1 MAATDR
7 VIAEDAIRVLD
18 HGFVRLDGSM
28 ATDLSVVNAARVS
41 FARHKEEMDASDEGL
56 IRFLMRDRHGCYDDA
71 TDVLTEDGWKA
82 WPTVTG
88 QELFATRTIDG
99 RLEYQPALRLVRKE
113 HRGHMIGFKGMSVDL
128 MVTPDHRVLASEMT
142 TLNGRKR
149 PRYHLCPAYSV
160 LNRAHRHVATA
171 QWAGEALEWFGFD
184 GQRFQPEPLLRLV
197 GFFIGDGNLS
207 ASNHIVFNLRKAR
220 EIAFLHRTAAEA
232 GLEVRE
238 WSNRHLAIPIGPQL
252 RGLFGECYSRREKI
266 IPARLLS
273 CSRRLLEALY
283 EGLLQSDGSI
293 LVRDGRADRHTY
305 TTTSRPLADQ
315 VQELALK
322 LGRSASIRPHKF
334 VPGDGNLGS
343 LPVWRVSI
351 YNPRNSRPA
360 LCRTKAA
367 ADNQMGVELYDG
379 NIHCVEVPNGT
390 LYVRRNGYAV
400 WSGNTPFEHNS
411 FRFHVRAPI
420 FVAREW
426 FRHRVGSFNEFSM
439 RYAKATDDFYVPE
452 PEDVRSQV
460 GKPGAYSFEPVDEEL
475 AERTREELREV
486 YEHAFETY
494 ERLVEAGVARELA
507 RSVMP
512 VGAYTEF
519 FWTVNARA
527 LMNFVSLRA
536 AETAQREIRRYA
548 DAVEQFF
555 AAKMP
560 VTHAAFV
567 AANRVAP

>member
-1 MAATDR
+1 M
-7 VIAEDAIRVLD
+7 IAEDAIRVLD

-41 FARHKEEMDASDEGL
+41 FARRKEEMDEADVGL

-71 TDVLTEDGWKA
+71 TDVLTEEGWKP

-88 QELFATRTIDG
+88 RELFATRSIDG

-113 HRGHMIGFKGMSVDL
+113 YRGHMIGFRGMGIDML
-128 MVTPDHRVLASEMT
+128 VTPDHRVLAAQT
-142 TLNGRKR
+142 TTRDGRVQPRFSLR
-149 PRYHLCPAYSV
+149 PAHSV
-160 LNRAHRHVATA
+160 LWRSHRHVTTAT
-171 QWAGEALEWFGFD
+171 WSGVPLEAFVFD
-184 GQRFQPEPLLRLV
+184 GQYFRPDALLRLV
-197 GFFIGDGNLS
+197 GFFIGDGWLGRS
-207 ASNHIVFNLRKAR
+207 YHVVFNLRKSR
-220 EIAFLHRTAAEA
+220 ERNFLRRVTAEA
-232 GLEVRE
+232 GLELTEWKNGQLAVPVGPRLRE
-238 WSNRHLAIPIGPQL
+238 
-252 RGLFGECYSRREKI
+252 LFAECYDQREKVV
-266 IPARLLS
+266 P
-273 CSRRLLEALY
+273 RRLLDLSPSLMSALL
-283 EGLLQSDGSI
+283 EGLIESDGS
-293 LVRDGRADRHTY
+293 VQRRDGRADRQTY
-305 TTTSRPLADQ
+305 HTTSKRLADQ

-322 LGRSASIRPHKF
+322 VGRSASVRPHRF
-334 VPGDGNLGS
+334 VCGDGHFGS
-343 LPVWRVSI
+343 KPRWRVTI
-351 YNPRNSRPA
+351 YDYRNSRPA
-360 LCRTKAA
+360 LCRTRGD
-367 ADNQMGVELYDG
+367 ADTQMGVESYDG
-379 NIHCVEVPNGT
+379 AIHCVEVPNHT

-400 WSGNTPFEHNS
+400 WSGNTPFEHNA

-460 GKPGAYSFEPVDEEL
+460 GKPGAYSFEPVDDEL
-475 AERTREELREV
+475 AERTREELRDV
-486 YEHAFETY
+486 YEHAFATY

-507 RSVMP
+507 RVAMP

-536 AETAQREIRRYA
+536 ADTAQREIRRYA
-548 DAVEQFF
+548 DAVESFF
-555 AAKMP
+555 AEKMP

-567 AANRVAP
+567 AAGRTAP